1 MAKTHGVEAYLV
13 AIYNLEGEDGV
24 VLSSHVAN
32 YLRVSR
38 PTVTQTI
45 RRLVSLGLVESGAG
59 RGIVLTENGR
69 IRAEQVIR
77 RHRLLECWLHD
88 ELNIGW
94 AESHAEADRLE
105 HAVSPLVEE
114 RLMEKLGF
122 PTTCPHGN
130 VIPGSGY
137 RQPKGSLLSEH
148 ASGATVQILRIC
160 EQAEDNLE
168 LLTLFHNAGLVPGA
182 MVQIVGREDIPGRD
196 VEMHLIIGKETLPL
210 MKNAAKWIVV
220 KEKSAIS

>member
-1 MAKTHGVEAYLV
+1 MAKTHGIEAYVV
-13 AIYNLEGEDGV
+13 AIYNLEDEDGA
-24 VLSSHVAN
+24 VLSSHVAD

-45 RRLVSLGLVESGAG
+45 RRLASLDLVESAAG

-69 IRAEQVIR
+69 MRAEQVIR
-77 RHRLLECWLHD
+77 RHRLLERWLHD

-94 AESHAEADRLE
+94 AETHVEADRLE

-130 VIPGSGY
+130 AIPGSGY
-137 RQPKGSLLSEH
+137 RQPKGNLLSEY

-160 EQAEDNLE
+160 EQAEDNME
-168 LLTLFHNAGLVPGA
+168 LLTLFHDVGLVPGA
-182 MVQIVGREDIPGRD
+182 MVYIVGREDIPGHD
-196 VEMHLIIGKETLPL
+196 VEMQLRIDKETFPL

-220 KEKSAIS
+220 NEKSTTA